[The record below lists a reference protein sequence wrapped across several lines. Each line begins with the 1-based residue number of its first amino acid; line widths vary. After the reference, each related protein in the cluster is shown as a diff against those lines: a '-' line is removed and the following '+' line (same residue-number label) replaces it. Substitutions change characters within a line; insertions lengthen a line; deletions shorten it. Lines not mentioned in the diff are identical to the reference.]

1 MNKTTLGQQRASYCL
16 EMLKNMTC
24 NRTEFK
30 PLSAG
35 LPSMILQNGFGQTL
49 AFLAAKG
56 SEVDKKTKVIIFKN
70 NDKHMAAFQIISS
83 WLVTRQL
90 LKSDDPPLGILNQ
103 ISKMHQ
109 AQYLHA
115 QRETLAMLEWLKRY
129 ANAALFE
136 G

>member
-1 MNKTTLGQQRASYCL
+1 MSRTLGQQRAAYCL
-16 EMLKNMTC
+16 EMLKNLHC
-24 NRTEFK
+24 SRDEFK

-49 AFLAAKG
+49 AFLLAKG
-56 SEVDKKTKVIIFKN
+56 K
-70 NDKHMAAFQIISS
+70 DKHQAAFGIIAN
-83 WLVTRQL
+83 WLVERNL
-90 LKSDDPPLGILNQ
+90 LKADRPVEILFQINQ
-103 ISKMHQ
+103 MPQ
-109 AQYLHA
+109 NQYLQA